1 MFLKQSAKWFKV
13 VQQNNEHA
21 RGTYGQVMEI
31 ARKAQELAKL
41 IANTTDEA
49 KRNTQFLWNSD

>member
-13 VQQNNEHA
+13 VQQNNEHPG
-21 RGTYGQVMEI
+21 GTYGQVMEI

-49 KRNTQFLWNSD
+49 KRNTQFPWNSD